1 MDSVTRI
8 RVAWALRKKGI
19 AVKEIAEEVERDRST
34 IYRWLN
40 GIGRYGIEGYIRRY
54 RAAKK
59 GRRIR
64 KTHPQLEQRVLRI
77 RREYRNC
84 CGQKIVYLLKQ
95 DGIELSLST
104 VYRILNKHLS
114 TVRKHTRTAKGHP
127 AQRGKESGD
136 VIQMDTVDLGEVYA
150 FTAIDTYTRQ
160 AAVLIRPGLTALD
173 GKAALEYIA
182 QVFGKMRVLQT
193 DGGSEFEKECAQA
206 ISLYADEHVIAR
218 PYKKNDQAFIECF
231 NGTLR
236 REEFGRTPF
245 KAADLALAQQCADD
259 FLDYYHHWRPHL
271 ALDMKTPA
279 QFIAESHLP

>member
-1 MDSVTRI
+1 MESVARI

-19 AVKEIAEEVERDRST
+19 PVREIAEEVERDRST
-34 IYRWLN
+34 VYRWLK

-54 RAAKK
+54 RSAKK

-64 KTHPQLEQRVLRI
+64 KTHPFLEQRILSI
-77 RREYRNC
+77 RRAYRNC

-95 DGIELSLST
+95 EGVELSLST

-114 TVRKHTRTAKGHP
+114 TLRKHARTAKGQP
-127 AQRGKESGD
+127 AQRGKEPGD
-136 VIQMDTVDLGEVYA
+136 VVQMDTVDLGEVYA

-160 AAVLIRPGLTALD
+160 TAVLIRPGLTAQD
-173 GKAALEYIA
+173 GKVALEYAA
-182 QVFGKMRVLQT
+182 QAFGKIHVIQT
-193 DGGSEFEKECAQA
+193 DGGSEFEKEFAEAAPQ
-206 ISLYADEHVIAR
+206 YADEHVIAR

-245 KAADLALAQQCADD
+245 KAADLALAQQRADA
-259 FLDYYHHWRPHL
+259 FLDYYHNQRPHL

-279 QFIAESHLP
+279 QFIAESHLR